1 MPERKLGRISYYIIN
16 KFMSFRNQGL
26 FEEIG
31 FRGITIELQV
41 NWNDN
46 SGGGLKPA

>member
-1 MPERKLGRISYYIIN
+1 
-16 KFMSFRNQGL
+16 MSFRNQGL